1 MQIYCI
7 EKFIYI
13 KLLKIFL
20 VYILYIFLEEKINY
34 FIFKSYFYLFGKFIK
49 YEIRYMYYLEKD
61 RYFYFRY
68 LNKICKLIFGKVQ
81 DIVNKN
87 V

>member
-1 MQIYCI
+1 M
-7 EKFIYI
+7 
-13 KLLKIFL
+13 
-20 VYILYIFLEEKINY
+20 LYIFLEDKISY
-34 FIFKSYFYLFGKFIK
+34 FIYKSYFYLFGKFIK

-68 LNKICKLIFGKVQ
+68 LNKFCKLIFGKVQ
-81 DIVNKN
+81 DIVYKN